1 MKLFKNKQKSLS
13 NTNNHTDTSSTLLD
27 TDQKCTTLVMPKKI
41 RDKVS
46 YLLAEFP
53 DEEWSGCAWYKV
65 YSRYETTMP
74 KTVKLVHFVP
84 IDLGTSTSTEIDGD
98 KMLDVMS
105 SMHKKMDLTGLY
117 LGLIHS
123 HHTMGAFF
131 SETDKETALENAV
144 KDGLYFST
152 VVASQQ
158 QRVAFGYS
166 YLDQFCIPRFIEGQ
180 YKPTGT
186 NIKVDDEWVQ
196 EAKAI
201 KKAKPKPTVWSGYDY
216 NRGYNA
222 YNYYERDTPVNQGN
236 LFTTMKN
243 KTLK

>member
-1 MKLFKNKQKSLS
+1 MKLYKQKQKSLS
-13 NTNNHTDTSSTLLD
+13 NTKTHTNTSSISLD
-27 TDQKCTTLVMPKKI
+27 TDQRCTTLVMPKKI

-46 YLLAEFP
+46 YLLTEFP
-53 DEEWSGCAWYKV
+53 NEEWSGCAWYKV

-74 KTVKLVHFVP
+74 KTVKLVHFIP
-84 IDLGTSTSTEIDGD
+84 IDLGDGTSTEIDGD

-131 SETDKETALENAV
+131 SGTDKETALENAV

-152 VVASQQ
+152 VVASQKEK
-158 QRVAFGYS
+158 VAFGYS
-166 YLDQFCIPRFIEGQ
+166 YLDQFHIPRFIEGQ
-180 YKPTGT
+180 YKPTGA
-186 NIKVDDEWVQ
+186 NIKVDDEWVK

-201 KKAKPKPTVWSGYDY
+201 KEAKPKPTIWTGYDP
-216 NRGYNA
+216 NRGYYG
-222 YNYYERDTPVNQGN
+222 YNYDDRDVPVNQGN
-236 LFTTMKN
+236 LFTTIKN
-243 KTLK
+243 KALK